1 MTPDSFSD
9 GNKWYQTEHAVDH
22 GIRLAKQGADLLDLG
37 GESTR
42 PGSVLI
48 SSTEEIRRIEPV
60 IKELIAKTKLPLSV
74 DTRKAEVAEHVLDL
88 GVNMINDISGFL
100 GDPEMAD
107 LIANYH
113 SKPKF
118 VLMFNAAIARPEH
131 KSSQNFPNFCTKN
144 KFKPFTPSE
153 YMKLLEADILDVM
166 KYYYDK
172 ALNLAINAGVDQTQ
186 IYLDPGIGFALTEKE
201 NLILLKNLNL
211 IRQIG
216 FKVFLGV
223 SRKRFLVK
231 TLQKNLIDSD
241 SETSEGLLIR
251 DQASAAITAI
261 AATQGIEIVRT
272 HTVNEHLIASSI
284 GSAIFQANSV
294 ENSTLGQDNN

>member
-1 MTPDSFSD
+1 
-9 GNKWYQTEHAVDH
+9 
-22 GIRLAKQGADLLDLG
+22 
-37 GESTR
+37 
-42 PGSVLI
+42 
-48 SSTEEIRRIEPV
+48 
-60 IKELIAKTKLPLSV
+60 
-74 DTRKAEVAEHVLDL
+74 
-88 GVNMINDISGFL
+88 
-100 GDPEMAD
+100 
-107 LIANYH
+107 
-113 SKPKF
+113 
-118 VLMFNAAIARPEH
+118 
-131 KSSQNFPNFCTKN
+131 
-144 KFKPFTPSE
+144 
-153 YMKLLEADILDVM
+153 MKLLEADILDVM